1 MIHSNLQRTLSDEHT
16 PTMWRAHPLL
26 SITLT
31 FHVCTR
37 LRVLEN
43 LERVPFRFWL
53 EKGLCAPQTPPFKF
67 GNAKIGKKFENKEF
81 LVLTIV
87 NEAKI
92 FSFSHHPHLC

>member
-16 PTMWRAHPLL
+16 PTSWRAHPLL

-53 EKGLCAPQTPPFKF
+53 EKGLWCPPDTPFKF
-67 GNAKIGKKFENKEF
+67 GNAKVGKIFENKEF
-81 LVLTIV
+81 FVLTIV
-87 NEAKI
+87 NEAEI